1 MAVITVK
8 NGDKYSGI
16 FSSSSLEPND
26 SSFILK
32 MVQKTHSEEAQ
43 ANGVAE
49 HEIIFVGSGKDHAMA
64 FDVKDVV
71 ELSVENVSSTETA
84 SKNQNG
90 KTFYQ

>member
-1 MAVITVK
+1 VK

-49 HEIIFVGSGKDHAMA
+49 HDTIFVGSGKDHTIA

-71 ELSVENVSSTETA
+71 ELSVENVTSTETS

-90 KTFYQ
+90 KIFDQ